1 MDALSIAISFGVR
14 LALVLLFL
22 PFSALD
28 KIMDLP
34 GAIAQAEQDVS
45 SRRLAMVL
53 IGGGLFI
60 EVVMSA
66 GVLTGIA
73 DRAAALVLA
82 SYCTATALFWK
93 QFWRPGDFW
102 VGDKS
107 RGRALFWDFW
117 KNIAVAGG
125 FLLITFGTSAA
136 TVGQF
141 FANPLSSTHPYAVEP
156 QATGMNENAKLRVS
170 DGHLW
175 IDPNGLTRQIRTAM
189 LIRFNSRPRA
199 AAWRLR

>member
-1 MDALSIAISFGVR
+1 MIALSIAISFGVR

-28 KIMDLP
+28 KILDLP
-34 GAIAQAEQDVS
+34 GAIAQAEEDVS

-73 DRAAALVLA
+73 DRAAAFVLA
-82 SYCTATALFWK
+82 FYCIATALFWK

-102 VGDKS
+102 AGSNS

-117 KNIAVAGG
+117 KNIALAGG

-141 FANPLSSTHPYAVEP
+141 FANPLSSTHPYGVDP
-156 QATGMNENAKLRVS
+156 QVTGSNETAKPRVS

-175 IDPNGLTRQIRTAM
+175 IAPNGFSRRIRIALM
-189 LIRFNSRPRA
+189 IPRDSPPRPA
-199 AAWRLR
+199 ACGRR

>member
-1 MDALSIAISFGVR
+1 MDALSIAIAFGVR
-14 LALVLLFL
+14 LAMVLLFL

-28 KIMDLP
+28 KILDFR

-45 SRRLAMVL
+45 SRSAATAL
-53 IGGGLFI
+53 IAAGFFI

-66 GVLTGIA
+66 GVLTGVA
-73 DRAAALVLA
+73 DRAAACVLA
-82 SYCTATALFWK
+82 LYCATTALLWK

-102 VGDKS
+102 VGSHS

-117 KNIAVAGG
+117 KNVALAGG

-141 FANPLSSTHPYAVEP
+141 FANPLSSTHPYAAEP
-156 QATGMNENAKLRVS
+156 QMTRMEENTKPLLSHAVAGS
-170 DGHLW
+170 VASGF
-175 IDPNGLTRQIRTAM
+175 GLQARYVV
-189 LIRFNSRPRA
+189 A
-199 AAWRLR
+199 ARHRSP